1 MTSTA
6 AARRAYRGPALF
18 SFGFRPFFL
27 FGAIWSAAVVPLWLF
42 SYFHGGS
49 AALTREWHIHEMI
62 FGFLGAVMAGFLT
75 TAVPNWT
82 GRMPVIGAPLGGL
95 VALWAL
101 GRAAM
106 LYQGVLGA
114 AAAAIDSLFLLAFAA
129 VVWREV
135 LAGRNWRNL
144 PVCGLVTL
152 FAFGN
157 VAFHLQA
164 VLTDDLGVRL
174 ALGAASALI
183 ALIGGRI
190 VPSFTRNWMKA
201 RSIAPQPSPFGSIDR
216 LALGLTVAG
225 AGLWIVAPQA
235 AVSGVALGLAGVANL
250 ARLLR
255 WRGWRAAAEP
265 LVWILHVGYAWLG
278 AGLLLLGIASLDP
291 RPRAAFGR
299 NARPG
304 HGRCRGDDPGGHDA
318 RHPGPHRP
326 SPRRGRRHAGDLR
339 RDKPGR
345 RDAGLRPVLRR
356 ERARPA
362 QRVGAGLV
370 AGLRRLRP
378 RLWADA
384 GEAAPGGLTFIK
396 GPGRRRPMM
405 RSAGQRAGHAAPSV
419 PACRAPAPGAGR
431 RAGGSRQG

>member
-157 VAFHLQA
+157 VAFHLPA

-190 VPSFTRNWMKA
+190 VPSFTRNWMSS
-201 RSIAPQPSPFGSIDR
+201 RSIAPQPSPFGSVDR

-291 RPRAAFGR
+291 
-299 NARPG
+299 
-304 HGRCRGDDPGGHDA
+304 
-318 RHPGPHRP
+318 
-326 SPRRGRRHAGDLR
+326 
-339 RDKPGR
+339 
-345 RDAGLRPVLRR
+345 GL
-356 ERARPA
+356 
-362 QRVGAGLV
+362 
-370 AGLRRLRP
+370 
-378 RLWADA
+378 
-384 GEAAPGGLTFIK
+384 AP
-396 GPGRRRPMM
+396 
-405 RSAGQRAGHAAPSV
+405 RSAGMHALATGAVGVMTLAVMTRATRGHTGRPLAADGATLAIYVAINLAAVMRVSAPFSGANEPVLLSV
-419 PACRAPAPGAGR
+419 SGLVWSLAFGGFALAYGRMLVRPRPAA
-431 RAGGSRQG
+431 